1 MATKTE
7 KKPVAALPQAQQPQP
22 TVKRV
27 RRVEPIVDELY
38 HWIKTGV
45 DKQPV

>member
-1 MATKTE
+1 MARKTQ
-7 KKPVAALPQAQQPQP
+7 KKPVAAPPQTPPA

-45 DKQPV
+45 DNKTV